1 MPDVVMC
8 GEALVDLV
16 PVHEGPLLSPK
27 LGGGPFN
34 VAVAIGRLGSPVAY
48 LSRIFMLSTRS
59 APGTGR

>member
-1 MPDVVMC
+1 MTILVC

-34 VAVAIGRLGSPVAY
+34 VAISIGRLG
-48 LSRIFMLSTRS
+48 
-59 APGTGR
+59 